1 MRLFFFQDQ
10 IQVSTLCKKFR
21 ISPTDVQIL
30 TTLNKKP
37 TDESR
42 AHFKELI
49 RPFRVDVEGST
60 AETEEIVDDVI
71 NEETIEKFAK
81 KTNRHGDHI
90 IEENRVF

>member
-1 MRLFFFQDQ
+1 M
-10 IQVSTLCKKFR
+10 
-21 ISPTDVQIL
+21 
-30 TTLNKKP
+30 
-37 TDESR
+37 
-42 AHFKELI
+42 
-49 RPFRVDVEGST
+49 DVEGST